1 MNLEQIQAIIQ
12 RIQNDDPS
20 SISNIQYV
28 LGVLLG
34 YLANLPP
41 LPVSNE
47 GRVYGYAPVGAMNGA
62 NKTFTL
68 PPFVITS
75 ESVFLNGMRL
85 RRGPDADYI
94 TASGGAATGQTV
106 ITLVIAPQAVDVLT
120 VDYQPVIV

>member
-1 MNLEQIQAIIQ
+1 MNLEEIQAIIQ
-12 RIQNDDPS
+12 RIRNDDPA

-28 LGVLLG
+28 LGALLG
-34 YLANLPP
+34 YLGNLPP

-47 GRVYGYAPVGAMNGA
+47 GRVYGYTPTGDMNGA

-68 PPFVITS
+68 PRFVVSS

-85 RRGPDADYI
+85 RRGLDGDY
-94 TASGGAATGQTV
+94 TTSGGGGPTERTI

-120 VDYQPVIV
+120 VDYQPIIV